1 MNSKPSHAY
10 PSPMIDTWRVRK
22 LDDKE
27 EILAFLQKD
36 RFYATYAIGDLEP
49 DFFPRCEWFAAGAG
63 GHIQALALHF
73 TGLDPHILFTMGAND
88 GLALILGSA
97 LRPERVYFTGRSE
110 HLPAI
115 RAFYSLGE
123 IKKMLRMTVRNEDF
137 RPVSGKA
144 LKLSPGY
151 SSELKRLYSLEE
163 SRGESVIAFSPY
175 QLAQGVFYGIE
186 KRGRL
191 IAAAGTHL
199 VAPTYGLAAVGN
211 VFTDPDYRRR
221 GYATLC
227 TSAVTRELLAQGLD
241 VVLNVQEGNAD
252 AIHIYEKLGYREYCR
267 FIEVLGVRK
276 GLGRNKDPWGFQ
288 NPRDLLGIKQHIKEK
303 TG

>member
-1 MNSKPSHAY
+1 MSSKPSLTY
-10 PSPMIDTWRVRK
+10 PSFMTDTWRVRK
-22 LDDKE
+22 LDDKD
-27 EILAFLQKD
+27 EILAFLQQD

-49 DFFPRCEWFAAGAG
+49 DFFPQCEWFAAGAG
-63 GHIQALALHF
+63 GRIQALALHF
-73 TGLDPHILFTMGAND
+73 TGLEPHVLFTMGASD

-97 LRPERVYFTGRSE
+97 LRLERAYFTGRFE
-110 HLPAI
+110 HLPAVQ
-115 RAFYSLGE
+115 AFYSLGE
-123 IKKMLRMTVRNEDF
+123 IQKMLRMTVQYADF
-137 RPVSGKA
+137 RPVTGTA
-144 LKLSPGY
+144 LKLGPGY
-151 SSELKRLYSLEE
+151 SSELQRLYKRGE

-199 VAPTYGLAAVGN
+199 VAPTYGVAAVGN
-211 VFTDPDYRRR
+211 VFTDPDYRGR

-227 TSAVTRELLAQGLD
+227 TSAVTEELLSQGMD

-252 AIHIYEKLGYREYCR
+252 AIHIYQKLGYREYCR

-276 GLGRNKDPWGFQ
+276 GLGKKAD
-288 NPRDLLGIKQHIKEK
+288 
-303 TG
+303 

>member
-1 MNSKPSHAY
+1 MNKSSLTYLP
-10 PSPMIDTWRVRK
+10 PMIDTWRVRK
-22 LDDKE
+22 LDNKD
-27 EILAFLQKD
+27 EILTFLQQD

-49 DFFPRCEWFAAGAG
+49 YFFPQCEWFVAGAG
-63 GHIQALALHF
+63 GRIQALALHF
-73 TGLDPHILFTMGAND
+73 AGLDPHALFAMGAND

-97 LRPERVYFTGRSE
+97 LRPERIYFTGRSE

-115 RAFYSLGE
+115 QAFYSLGE
-123 IKKMLRMTVRNEDF
+123 VQKMFRMTVRAEDF
-137 RPVSGKA
+137 QPVVGKA
-144 LKLSPGY
+144 LKLGPGY
-151 SSELKRLYSLEE
+151 SRELKRLYSLGE
-163 SRGESVIAFSPY
+163 SRDESVVAFSPY

-199 VAPTYGLAAVGN
+199 VAPTYGVAAVGN

-227 TSAVTRELLAQGLD
+227 TSAVTKDLLSQGMN

-252 AIHIYEKLGYREYCR
+252 AIHIYEKLGYHVYCC
-267 FIEVLGVRK
+267 FVEVLGVRK
-276 GLGRNKDPWGFQ
+276 GLGKKAKNQ
-288 NPRDLLGIKQHIKEK
+288 
-303 TG
+303 T

>member
-1 MNSKPSHAY
+1 MTKTKSWP
-10 PSPMIDTWRVRK
+10 
-22 LDDKE
+22 
-27 EILAFLQKD
+27 FLQQD

-49 DFFPRCEWFAAGAG
+49 DFFPQCEWFAAGAG
-63 GHIQALALHF
+63 GRIQALALHF
-73 TGLDPHILFTMGAND
+73 TGLDPHALFTMGASD

-115 RAFYSLGE
+115 QAFYSLGE
-123 IKKMLRMTVRNEDF
+123 VQNMLRMTVREEDF
-137 RPVSGKA
+137 QPVIGKA
-144 LKLSPGY
+144 LKLGPGY
-151 SSELKRLYSLEE
+151 CSELKRLYSLGE
-163 SRGESVIAFSPY
+163 SRGESVVAFSPY

-186 KRGRL
+186 QRGRL

-199 VAPTYGLAAVGN
+199 VAPTYGVAAVGN
-211 VFTDPDYRRR
+211 VFTDPDYRGR

-227 TSAVTRELLAQGLD
+227 TSAVTKELLSQGMD

-252 AIHIYEKLGYREYCR
+252 AIHIYEKLGYRQYCR

-276 GLGRNKDPWGFQ
+276 GLGEKANRRN
-288 NPRDLLGIKQHIKEK
+288 HIWKEK
-303 TG
+303 TE

>member
-1 MNSKPSHAY
+1 MWQ
-10 PSPMIDTWRVRK
+10 IRK
-22 LDDKE
+22 LNDKD
-27 EILAFLQKD
+27 EILAFLQQD

-49 DFFPRCEWFAAGAG
+49 DFFPQCEWFAAGAEG
-63 GHIQALALHF
+63 RIQALTLHF
-73 TGLDPHILFTMGAND
+73 TGLDPHALFTMGASD

-110 HLPAI
+110 HLPAV
-115 RAFYSLGE
+115 RAFYSLGKIE
-123 IKKMLRMTVRNEDF
+123 KMLRMMVYDKDF
-137 RPVSGKA
+137 RPVTGKP
-144 LKLSPGY
+144 LKLGPGY
-151 SSELKRLYSLEE
+151 CSELKRLYSLGE

-191 IAAAGTHL
+191 LAAAGTHL
-199 VAPTYGLAAVGN
+199 VAPTYGVAAVGN
-211 VFTDPDYRRR
+211 VFTDPDYRGR

-227 TSAVTRELLAQGLD
+227 TSAVTKELLSQGMD

-252 AIHIYEKLGYREYCR
+252 AIHIYEKLGYRRYCR

-276 GLGRNKDPWGFQ
+276 GLGKKNEP
-288 NPRDLLGIKQHIKEK
+288 EK
-303 TG
+303 